1 MAPMSEPEPA
11 ATNTPAASD
20 PAPPTTPNTA
30 TPQTHLPY
38 RAAGGGVG
46 GVGSTELPGD
56 NDTPLTR
63 WIVQHRVHITVFVA
77 VFYLLAFNG
86 EWRVGRDSSLYR
98 GLGHSL
104 ATGNGYHF
112 GAFGSK
118 QIYPG
123 LPVLLAGLEKVF
135 GPRDWPVIVMIHLFS
150 LGCLIMTYKLVRLR
164 FPQWVAITIT
174 AATALN
180 AWYLELSNEMLADI
194 PLLFGMMLA
203 LYGWERLRIEL
214 AAESRD
220 RHVIKPIVILLIGL
234 AVASLMRPT
243 FWILAIAW
251 VMVCIWGLLAGPHRR
266 FYAICLGVLVIVWVV
281 VMAVDPRV
289 QGFNPLAGG
298 YERDARASIRDAGA
312 RLAQNIPQMLR
323 YEMAYGVF
331 GQIWVRGVTEAINVI
346 LILSSLLLLRR
357 NPLWTLII
365 LLTVAV
371 TLLMTPVPRYYVMV
385 FPLMALSWLLLAF
398 EIARRV
404 PPKHLE
410 LVILISII
418 MLIAPNL
425 ARCFKVI
432 AEQRKHTRVVNGPKW
447 KDVAEMSRRIG
458 ELVPPGEKVIGPW
471 APIMSYLSGREVV
484 MSRDIIP
491 WHKRSQIWPLHLEA
505 LHIKYAVF
513 PAKLYDDAE
522 RQIRFLIDRSVIVPT
537 NRVARVGEE
546 WVLAEI
552 QIDIPPDGKDWR
564 KQPIRQTTFTPKTT
578 PAGTTRPSNELLARR
593 RKAIAHK
600 KQAAA
605 QRKAIAMAKAKK
617 QAKQIRAARL
627 AAAKRAE
634 AKARKKRRDAR
645 KAAAA
650 TRPAATQPATTTS
663 PATQPPSS
671 RSDVISKEPW
681 RLRDLVVVTRLQ
693 PRDPS
698 VAKAPS
704 G

>member
-1 MAPMSEPEPA
+1 
-11 ATNTPAASD
+11 
-20 PAPPTTPNTA
+20 
-30 TPQTHLPY
+30 
-38 RAAGGGVG
+38 
-46 GVGSTELPGD
+46 
-56 NDTPLTR
+56 
-63 WIVQHRVHITVFVA
+63 
-77 VFYLLAFNG
+77 
-86 EWRVGRDSSLYR
+86 
-98 GLGHSL
+98 
-104 ATGNGYHF
+104 
-112 GAFGSK
+112 
-118 QIYPG
+118 
-123 LPVLLAGLEKVF
+123 
-135 GPRDWPVIVMIHLFS
+135 
-150 LGCLIMTYKLVRLR
+150 
-164 FPQWVAITIT
+164 
-174 AATALN
+174 
-180 AWYLELSNEMLADI
+180 
-194 PLLFGMMLA
+194 
-203 LYGWERLRIEL
+203 
-214 AAESRD
+214 
-220 RHVIKPIVILLIGL
+220 
-234 AVASLMRPT
+234 
-243 FWILAIAW
+243 
-251 VMVCIWGLLAGPHRR
+251 
-266 FYAICLGVLVIVWVV
+266 
-281 VMAVDPRV
+281 
-289 QGFNPLAGG
+289 
-298 YERDARASIRDAGA
+298 
-312 RLAQNIPQMLR
+312 
-323 YEMAYGVF
+323 
-331 GQIWVRGVTEAINVI
+331 
-346 LILSSLLLLRR
+346 
-357 NPLWTLII
+357 
-365 LLTVAV
+365 
-371 TLLMTPVPRYYVMV
+371 
-385 FPLMALSWLLLAF
+385 
-398 EIARRV
+398 
-404 PPKHLE
+404 
-410 LVILISII
+410 
-418 MLIAPNL
+418 
-425 ARCFKVI
+425 
-432 AEQRKHTRVVNGPKW
+432 
-447 KDVAEMSRRIG
+447 
-458 ELVPPGEKVIGPW
+458 
-471 APIMSYLSGREVV
+471 MSYLSGREVV

-671 RSDVISKEPW
+671 RSDVIPKEPW